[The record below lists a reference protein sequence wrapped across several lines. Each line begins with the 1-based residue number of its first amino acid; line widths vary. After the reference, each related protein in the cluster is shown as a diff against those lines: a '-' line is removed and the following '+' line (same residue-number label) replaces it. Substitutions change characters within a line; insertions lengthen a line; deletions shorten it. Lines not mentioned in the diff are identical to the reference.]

1 VTVPP
6 HDYARRKPKKQNRKP
21 AVSRWVMLLTLVVSM
36 AFLAGLVILSQQPD
50 DAKVSTLVAEKTNP
64 SKTIKVAPKTTG
76 KAVDKKG
83 TNEQQDSFD
92 FYTLLPDSEVTP
104 VKVDAYIS
112 TPKDPNKKTDALLQA
127 GSFRKL
133 ADANRLRAKLILL
146 NMNNVVAE
154 KTVSSSGSVWY
165 RVRIGPFSSRS
176 TLNKAEDIL
185 AQQGIQSLQ
194 IKKKAN

>member
-1 VTVPP
+1 VAP
-6 HDYARRKPKKQNRKP
+6 HDYAKRKPKKQRKP
-21 AVSRWVMLLTLVVSM
+21 AVSRGVMLLTLVVSI
-36 AFLAGLVILSQQPD
+36 AFLAGLLMLSQQPD
-50 DAKVSTLVAEKTNP
+50 DAKASTAVSEKTNP
-64 SKTIKVAPKTTG
+64 T
-76 KAVDKKG
+76 KAVKVTPK
-83 TNEQQDSFD
+83 NNSKAASNQNDSFD

-146 NMNNVVAE
+146 NMSNVVTE
-154 KTVSSSGSVWY
+154 KTVSSSGSIWY
-165 RVRIGPFSSRS
+165 RVRVGPFSSRS

>member
-1 VTVPP
+1 MAP
-6 HDYARRKPKKQNRKP
+6 HDYAKRKAKKQRKP
-21 AVSRWVMLLTLVVSM
+21 AVSRGVMLLTLVVSIT
-36 AFLAGLVILSQQPD
+36 FLAGLLMLSQQPD
-50 DAKVSTLVAEKTNP
+50 DAKASTAVSEKTNP
-64 SKTIKVAPKTTG
+64 TKLVKVAPKNNG
-76 KAVDKKG
+76 KAASNKSVSKQ
-83 TNEQQDSFD
+83 NDSFD

-104 VKVDAYIS
+104 VQVDAYIS

-146 NMNNVVAE
+146 NMTNVVTE

-165 RVRIGPFSSRS
+165 RVRVGPFSSRS

-194 IKKKAN
+194 IKKRAN

>member
-1 VTVPP
+1 MAP
-6 HDYARRKPKKQNRKP
+6 HDYAKRKPKKQRKP
-21 AVSRWVMLLTLVVSM
+21 AVSRGVMLLTLVVSI
-36 AFLAGLVILSQQPD
+36 AFLAGLLMLSQQPD
-50 DAKVSTLVAEKTNP
+50 DAKASTAVSEKTNP
-64 SKTIKVAPKTTG
+64 T
-76 KAVDKKG
+76 KAVKVTPK
-83 TNEQQDSFD
+83 NNSKAASNQNDSFD

-146 NMNNVVAE
+146 NMSNVVTE
-154 KTVSSSGSVWY
+154 KTVSSSGSIWY
-165 RVRIGPFSSRS
+165 RVRVGPFSSRS

>member
-1 VTVPP
+1 MAP
-6 HDYARRKPKKQNRKP
+6 HDYAKRKPKKQRKP
-21 AVSRWVMLLTLVVSM
+21 AVSRGVMLLTLVVST
-36 AFLAGLVILSQQPD
+36 AFLAGLLMLSQQPD
-50 DAKVSTLVAEKTNP
+50 DAKASTAVSEKTNP
-64 SKTIKVAPKTTG
+64 T
-76 KAVDKKG
+76 KAVKVTPK
-83 TNEQQDSFD
+83 NNSKAASNQNDSFD

-146 NMNNVVAE
+146 NMSNVVTE
-154 KTVSSSGSVWY
+154 KTVSSSGSIWY
-165 RVRIGPFSSRS
+165 RVRVGPFSSRS

>member
-1 VTVPP
+1 MAP
-6 HDYARRKPKKQNRKP
+6 HDYAKRKPKKQRKP
-21 AVSRWVMLLTLVVSM
+21 AVSRGVMLLTLVVST
-36 AFLAGLVILSQQPD
+36 AFLAGLLMLSQQPD
-50 DAKVSTLVAEKTNP
+50 DAKASTAVSEKTNP
-64 SKTIKVAPKTTG
+64 T
-76 KAVDKKG
+76 KAVKVTPK
-83 TNEQQDSFD
+83 NNSKAASNQNDSFD

-104 VKVDAYIS
+104 VQVDAYIS

-146 NMNNVVAE
+146 NMSNVVTE
-154 KTVSSSGSVWY
+154 KTVSSSGSIWY
-165 RVRIGPFSSRS
+165 RVRVGPFSSRS

>member
-1 VTVPP
+1 VAP
-6 HDYARRKPKKQNRKP
+6 HDYAKRKPKKQRKP
-21 AVSRWVMLLTLVVSM
+21 AVSRGVMLLTLVVST
-36 AFLAGLVILSQQPD
+36 AFLAGLLMLSQQPD
-50 DAKVSTLVAEKTNP
+50 DAKASTAVSEKTNP
-64 SKTIKVAPKTTG
+64 T
-76 KAVDKKG
+76 KAVKVTPK
-83 TNEQQDSFD
+83 NNSKAASNQNDSFD

-104 VKVDAYIS
+104 VQVDAYIS

-146 NMNNVVAE
+146 NMSNVVTE
-154 KTVSSSGSVWY
+154 KTVSSSGSIWY
-165 RVRIGPFSSRS
+165 RVRVGPFSSRS

>member
-1 VTVPP
+1 MAP
-6 HDYARRKPKKQNRKP
+6 HDYAKRKPKKQRKP
-21 AVSRWVMLLTLVVSM
+21 AVSRGVMLLTLVVSI
-36 AFLAGLVILSQQPD
+36 AFLAALLVLSKQPD
-50 DAKVSTLVAEKTNP
+50 DAKASTLVAEKTNP
-64 SKTIKVAPKTTG
+64 SKAIKVIPKTIT

-83 TNEQQDSFD
+83 ADEQQDSFD

-133 ADANRLRAKLILL
+133 ADANRLRGKLILL
-146 NMNNVVAE
+146 NMNNVVTE

-194 IKKKAN
+194 IKKSTN

>member
-1 VTVPP
+1 VAP
-6 HDYARRKPKKQNRKP
+6 HDYAKRKPKKQRKP
-21 AVSRWVMLLTLVVSM
+21 AVSRGVMLLTLVVSI
-36 AFLAGLVILSQQPD
+36 AFLAGLLMLSQQPD
-50 DAKVSTLVAEKTNP
+50 DAKASTAVSEKTNP
-64 SKTIKVAPKTTG
+64 T
-76 KAVDKKG
+76 KAVKVTPK
-83 TNEQQDSFD
+83 NNSKAASNQNDSFD

-104 VKVDAYIS
+104 VQVDAYIS

-146 NMNNVVAE
+146 NMSNVVTE
-154 KTVSSSGSVWY
+154 KTVSSSGSIWY
-165 RVRIGPFSSRS
+165 RVRVGPFSSRS